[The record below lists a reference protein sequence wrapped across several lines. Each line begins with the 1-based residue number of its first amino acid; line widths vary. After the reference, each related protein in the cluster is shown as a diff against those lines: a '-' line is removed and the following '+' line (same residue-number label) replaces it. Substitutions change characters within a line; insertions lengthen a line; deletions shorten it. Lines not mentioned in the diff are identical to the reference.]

1 MAWYPNKD
9 AVSNHLKNTDECVDL
24 NKKNEISKIKVS
36 TYSCYKYGKF
46 VIMHG

>member
-24 NKKNEISKIKVS
+24 NKKMEIGQIKVS
-36 TYSCYKYGKF
+36 TYSSLKMGS
-46 VIMHG
+46 VL